1 MNFLAKVVFRCQK
14 ILKNIR
20 NPKKF
25 KTIDLLEK
33 TNNQSII
40 IQCVINDNMEVC
52 VGPNVL
58 CM

>member
-1 MNFLAKVVFRCQK
+1 MNFLARVVFRCQK

-20 NPKKF
+20 SPKKF

-40 IQCVINDNMEVC
+40 IECVINDNMEVC